1 MKAFIA
7 QWIPPI
13 FFRIIRRAQAKSVFF
28 DGWFDNWDEAI
39 SRTSGYDQENISNQ
53 VLEASLLVS
62 QGKAVFER
70 DSVIFNE
77 IQYSWPL
84 LTGLMWAAAHN
95 QGELRVLDFGGALG
109 TSYFQNLKFLRHL
122 KNVEWS
128 IVEQK
133 NFVVLGQQYL
143 QNNTLKFYNSIPDL
157 SAERQANVVLL
168 SSVMQYLSEPYKIMD
183 KLLGENPSVIIFDRT
198 SFINSGD
205 KDKIRIQN
213 VPKEIYKASYP
224 CWFLSKPKLCNYLI
238 DRGYKVLEDFNSDE
252 NLDKFATW
260 GGMILI
266 RERND

>member
-1 MKAFIA
+1 MKAFII

-13 FFRIIRRAQAKSVFF
+13 FLRIIRRAQAKSIFF
-28 DGWFDNWDEAI
+28 DGWFDDWNDAI
-39 SRTSGYDQENISNQ
+39 SRCSGYDQENISNK

-70 DSVIFNE
+70 DSVIFKE

-84 LTGLMWAAAHN
+84 LAGLMWAAVQN

-109 TSYFQNLKFLRHL
+109 ASYFQNLKFLLHL
-122 KNVEWS
+122 RNVEWS

-133 NFVVLGQQYL
+133 NFVAHGQRHL
-143 QNNTLKFYNSIPDL
+143 QNDTLKFYGSISDL
-157 SAERQANVVLL
+157 AAERQTNVVLL
-168 SSVMQYLSEPYKIMD
+168 SSVMQYLQEPYEVLD
-183 KLLGENPSVIIFDRT
+183 KLLVGNPSVVIFDRT
-198 SFINSGD
+198 SFINAGNE
-205 KDKIRIQN
+205 DKIRIQN

-224 CWFLSKPKLCNYLI
+224 CWFLSKPKLCKYLI

-252 NLDKFATW
+252 NLDQFATW

-266 RERND
+266 RERDG